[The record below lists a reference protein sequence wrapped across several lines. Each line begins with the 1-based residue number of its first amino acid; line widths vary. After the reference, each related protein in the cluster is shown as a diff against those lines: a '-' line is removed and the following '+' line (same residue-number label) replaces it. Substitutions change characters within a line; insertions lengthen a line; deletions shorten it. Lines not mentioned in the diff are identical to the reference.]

1 MASIK
6 LKFRTS
12 SVQEKE
18 GRLYYQVIH
27 NRVVRQI
34 HTAYRIYSSEWDAD
48 HSCIILSNS
57 TTSKRNDYLYS
68 LKETLETT
76 KYMFFIF
83 KHNGK
88 DYIFKGIKLWNMPEE
103 ILEKNVK
110 EVWIRTKHAVQTG
123 NIVKEVLPNKR
134 LTNFPGMSDDEV
146 CHVRPHARDV
156 NDTYELPIPD
166 SLTGLTDY
174 TKHCFWI
181 NNKYLETIIKE

>member
-48 HSCIILSNS
+48 HSCIILPNS

-68 LKETLETT
+68 LKETLETDR
-76 KYMFFIF
+76 K
-83 KHNGK
+83 
-88 DYIFKGIKLWNMPEE
+88 KLLWSLHGWTRRGNHTLQTPSYNASMRGQNVRALSAIRWN
-103 ILEKNVK
+103 
-110 EVWIRTKHAVQTG
+110 
-123 NIVKEVLPNKR
+123 
-134 LTNFPGMSDDEV
+134 
-146 CHVRPHARDV
+146 
-156 NDTYELPIPD
+156 
-166 SLTGLTDY
+166 
-174 TKHCFWI
+174 
-181 NNKYLETIIKE
+181 